1 MDEFDAQW
9 FRPRRVKTKK
19 RKARLNPSSLAGGIE
34 EIPEML
40 GKKRLAAEDRPME
53 ERMTREQAEN
63 LAQKLET
70 WLVPYVE
77 FAEVCGSYRRGRE
90 DPGDLDVVVILKNRV
105 KLPEVVEMWLAEGKA
120 SAVNWVGEKKTQM
133 VIDGVKVDIRTT
145 TPRAKGAAL
154 LYFTG
159 PAGYNIGI
167 RSAAKRAGFKL
178 SEYGLFNRE
187 TNEYIAGATEEDIY
201 AALGRNYR
209 APTERRAEEKI
220 SLAQRLNRERPKPK
234 GQDYSL
240 LTQEQLTGI
249 GGYFFNTKEKRQA
262 FIDRQKRKK
271 ARESE
276 KQNQTGFGWIGRA
289 ESFKPPASAVSNAK
303 RGLELRKKW
312 GRGGLSPSE
321 AKSHGID
328 SGVTR
333 ARKISSGKVSQHDVR
348 RMSAFN
354 RHRKNYRPEKK
365 MPDGGPT
372 AGTIAWL
379 LWGGTSGVNWAKKK
393 SAAMNA
399 EEVEDYPDWDPEEFG
414 IKNEEEVF
422 DAELVM
428 SRFSPEGYSL
438 YGRKLHLYGRL
449 QGAIV
454 GGQVGVRNNPE
465 KTYTGRYG
473 VRWGSFTE
481 GTPERAIFDKVSQ
494 EMKPESFEQW
504 MDVIYAT
511 NDRLKEPQKK
521 KSRFGRKKKAET
533 FEAVVLH
540 QGKLPEGA
548 VAKAMLTHAMMEKAK
563 MLETIAQLENSISL
577 GLISEEEVM
586 RSLKDKFGAE
596 TQDFAPRYE
605 IQIRTSRGNVTERI
619 PVSAGMLVRRVREIL
634 ARKGYLYAMDI
645 FGTEPAFNFQG
656 PYGMQVYRAK
666 PKLMAVYK
674 YGRFESG
681 EMADHLNEK
690 LGLR

>member
-262 FIDRQKRKK
+262 FRKTK
-271 ARESE
+271 SNRFRMDWPCRE
-276 KQNQTGFGWIGRA
+276 F
-289 ESFKPPASAVSNAK
+289 
-303 RGLELRKKW
+303 
-312 GRGGLSPSE
+312 
-321 AKSHGID
+321 
-328 SGVTR
+328 
-333 ARKISSGKVSQHDVR
+333 
-348 RMSAFN
+348 
-354 RHRKNYRPEKK
+354 
-365 MPDGGPT
+365 
-372 AGTIAWL
+372 
-379 LWGGTSGVNWAKKK
+379 
-393 SAAMNA
+393 
-399 EEVEDYPDWDPEEFG
+399 
-414 IKNEEEVF
+414 
-422 DAELVM
+422 
-428 SRFSPEGYSL
+428 
-438 YGRKLHLYGRL
+438 
-449 QGAIV
+449 
-454 GGQVGVRNNPE
+454 
-465 KTYTGRYG
+465 
-473 VRWGSFTE
+473 
-481 GTPERAIFDKVSQ
+481 
-494 EMKPESFEQW
+494 
-504 MDVIYAT
+504 
-511 NDRLKEPQKK
+511 
-521 KSRFGRKKKAET
+521 
-533 FEAVVLH
+533 
-540 QGKLPEGA
+540 
-548 VAKAMLTHAMMEKAK
+548 
-563 MLETIAQLENSISL
+563 
-577 GLISEEEVM
+577 
-586 RSLKDKFGAE
+586 
-596 TQDFAPRYE
+596 
-605 IQIRTSRGNVTERI
+605 
-619 PVSAGMLVRRVREIL
+619 
-634 ARKGYLYAMDI
+634 
-645 FGTEPAFNFQG
+645 
-656 PYGMQVYRAK
+656 
-666 PKLMAVYK
+666 
-674 YGRFESG
+674 
-681 EMADHLNEK
+681 
-690 LGLR
+690 